1 MQTQRWRKYIH
12 PQAIKQRLDL
22 AFQDPQAVPKPTTHK
37 MTIQFPNM
45 SFDYFQ
51 PSPAKRFVSLTK
63 NPRVTDEKINTVF
76 HELKPLQP
84 DDLIGEWDGYILTTG
99 HPFEEELDTL
109 NWFGNTFYST
119 EDVAPLIVARNGE
132 RVPFEDWGRASVS
145 LFPLFGDT
153 SLVVHSYTY
162 LYAHVGLWIL
172 CGFWLGI

>member
-1 MQTQRWRKYIH
+1 
-12 PQAIKQRLDL
+12 
-22 AFQDPQAVPKPTTHK
+22 

-51 PSPAKRFVSLTK
+51 PSPAKKFVSLTK
-63 NPRVTDEKINTVF
+63 SPRVTDGKINTVF

-99 HPFEEELDTL
+99 HPFEEELDTI

-132 RVPFEDWGRASVS
+132 RVPFEDWGRASLREIKYHGVVS
-145 LFPLFGDT
+145 TTLIYDKRPMM
-153 SLVVHSYTY
+153 VHYRAVKHNMVAGCIESKEWQGKVYFY
-162 LYAHVGLWIL
+162 LTR
-172 CGFWLGI
+172 

>member
-1 MQTQRWRKYIH
+1 
-12 PQAIKQRLDL
+12 
-22 AFQDPQAVPKPTTHK
+22 

-51 PSPAKRFVSLTK
+51 PSPAKKFVALTK

-76 HELKPLQP
+76 HELKALRP
-84 DDLIGEWDGYILTTG
+84 DDLIGEWDGYILNTG

-119 EDVAPLIVARNGE
+119 EDVAPLTVARNGE

-145 LFPLFGDT
+145 PFPLFCHI
-153 SLVVHSYTY
+153 SPVVHKLRISICTRGY
-162 LYAHVGLWIL
+162 
-172 CGFWLGI
+172 GFCVYFGSRI